1 LRQENYT
8 SVQRF
13 RYSLP
18 PDDRLLEAFV
28 NIKDSVVT
36 LRLKD
41 QHLARIDNA
50 RALEDGASLSL
61 PDGSFLMVRLKGGT
75 LTILHDDKL
84 LISRDDWAI
93 KHAFISGFVLGV
105 LNLILGLAGALAD
118 APSDAPATGMLAS
131 WTNVLNKMGGVVLSG
146 PPLKLSPA
154 DFVAQPAPMG
164 FLHVGYGALLL
175 VAGLLWV
182 ARRSTSAL
190 LVALTA
196 VIFASAATLRR
207 VTISPESAGSDVVL
221 ALFLM
226 LLLRFVCL
234 VGIVEALRT
243 TSRAGRMAQNLT

>member
-1 LRQENYT
+1 MRQENYT
-8 SVQRF
+8 SVPRF

-18 PDDRLLEAFV
+18 PDGRLLEAVV
-28 NIKDSVVT
+28 NAKDPVVT

-93 KHAFISGFVLGV
+93 KHAFISGFVLGAV
-105 LNLILGLAGALAD
+105 NLVLGLAGALVD
-118 APSDAPATGMLAS
+118 VPDSPATGMLAS
-131 WTNVLNKMGGVVLSG
+131 WTNVLNKMAGVVLSG
-146 PPLKLSPA
+146 PPLKLTPG
-154 DFVAQPAPMG
+154 DFVVQPAPMG

-196 VIFASAATLRR
+196 VIFASATTLRR